1 MGSRLATFLKDAA
14 IKAADEQH
22 GEKLR
27 FNIGKYD
34 AKVKVGRQ
42 QFTDLAKAKKIAKNR
57 KWEAIEHLDR
67 YLVDF
72 ETKFKQNGG
81 EVIWAK
87 DAAEAAYAIRQI
99 AASENVEVVVKSKSM
114 VTEEIHLNKSL
125 ESMGIQ
131 VFETDLGEYIVQMEN
146 SRPYHIV
153 TPVMQKSKEDVAAIF
168 HKKHGTPANATPQ
181 FLTGFVR
188 DKLRPEYVRADMGI
202 TGGNF
207 LIADTGSVVVTENE
221 GNARLSTGFPRV
233 HVAVVGIEKMIP
245 SIDDLQLFLPLLA
258 THGTGQKVTVYNSV
272 FSGPR
277 QAGEENGPEKMYVVL
292 LDNGRTD
299 ILAKKDRREALYCI
313 RCGACLNTCPVYQ
326 TIGGHAYETTYTG
339 PIGSVISPFIEG
351 KKYNHL
357 SEASSLCGSCS
368 SVCPVNIDIHGMLLI
383 NRQEF
388 AQAET
393 KTLQEKWM
401 WGGWKTAMLSPSLV
415 RMAGSKMKRKIFE
428 KLFSETWGKDRS
440 LPEFPKETFTDLWK
454 KGKV

>member
-1 MGSRLATFLKDAA
+1 MGSRLTAFLKDAKE
-14 IKAADEQH
+14 KAEDREH
-22 GEKLR
+22 GRKLR

-34 AKVKVGRQ
+34 EKVKVGRQ
-42 QFTDLAKAKKIAKNR
+42 QFSDLAKAKKIAKNR

-67 YLVDF
+67 YLIDF

-81 EVIWAK
+81 EVIWANN
-87 DAAEAAYAIRQI
+87 AEEAAYAIRQI
-99 AASENVEVVVKSKSM
+99 ASNESVEVVVKSKSM

-125 ESMGIQ
+125 ESMGVQ

-168 HKKHGTPANATPQ
+168 HKKHGTPEKASPQ

-188 DKLRPEYVRADMGI
+188 DKLRPEYVRAEMGI

-221 GNARLSTGFPRV
+221 GNARLSTSFPRV

-245 SIDDLQLFLPLLA
+245 SINDLSLFLPLLS
-258 THGTGQKVTVYNSV
+258 THGTGQKVTVYNSI

-277 QAGEENGPEKMYVVL
+277 QAGEANGPEKMYVVL

-351 KKYNHL
+351 EKYTHL

-388 AQAET
+388 SNENTAS
-393 KTLQEKWM
+393 LQEKWM
-401 WGGWKTAMLSPSLV
+401 WNAWKTAMMSPNFT
-415 RMAGSKMKRKIFE
+415 RWAGTKMKQKVFK
-428 KLFSETWGKDRS
+428 KLFRETWGQNRA
-440 LPEFPKETFTDLWK
+440 LPEFPKETFAELWK